1 MFDFVFDVFRREK
14 PLYRWRER
22 PSLSA
27 FITNAERKQKPL
39 QFWGR
44 ILASLGIWW
53 ALAAVYAGVS
63 LLLNYEAFQNKLVN
77 KFLELFFPTAF
88 ALTIVNFGLTT
99 FSSFADRIVE
109 LFDDRLRFQGSEKSL
124 SYSDLEF
131 FAFTQMVQPGSGARY
146 SCVVLNDRNQETT
159 IIGIPNPR
167 VALRVHEVLSSRVM
181 FRNDLV
187 EITLEDAET

>member
-88 ALTIVNFGLTT
+88 ALTIVN
-99 FSSFADRIVE
+99 
-109 LFDDRLRFQGSEKSL
+109 
-124 SYSDLEF
+124 
-131 FAFTQMVQPGSGARY
+131 
-146 SCVVLNDRNQETT
+146 
-159 IIGIPNPR
+159 
-167 VALRVHEVLSSRVM
+167 
-181 FRNDLV
+181 
-187 EITLEDAET
+187 